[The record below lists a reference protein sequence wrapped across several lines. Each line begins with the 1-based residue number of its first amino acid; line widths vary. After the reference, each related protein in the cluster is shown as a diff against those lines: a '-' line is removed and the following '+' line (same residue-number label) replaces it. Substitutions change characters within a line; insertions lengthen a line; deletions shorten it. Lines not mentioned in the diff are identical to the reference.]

1 MILIFVKFGKDRA
14 QVNNVQK
21 PLLLSSVWIIIY
33 VGESMYEFKLMRQV

>member
-21 PLLLSSVWIIIY
+21 TLLLSSVWIIIY
-33 VGESMYEFKLMRQV
+33 GGEYMHEFRLIRPA